1 MKNTINKVV
10 TVTVILKTET
20 DLIKFKEGKIM
31 AITGVNDYTSYTNYY
46 TDTKQK
52 SGSESAKKAADN
64 QATEKTY
71 SNTREYREYLT
82 EKYDCLKNSDYSV
95 AINSSLLAKAS
106 SDEKT
111 SEWLEYNLSLIPKA
125 VDDLKSAAAA
135 RGAKM
140 ISCNITMNGYDS
152 MTTEVVTQVEA
163 DPGTEKARKEL
174 EERIKERREE
184 KKEQEKRAEKKA
196 EEEKAAERRAEKK
209 AAEEAGTETGE
220 YTVSATGTDI
230 KAVTQKVIAASLG
243 TSAQTG
249 ASFDIKA

>member
-1 MKNTINKVV
+1 
-10 TVTVILKTET
+10 
-20 DLIKFKEGKIM
+20 M
-31 AITGVNDYTSYTNYY
+31 AITGIGSNYNSDVYGSTYAAKNNETS
-46 TDTKQK
+46 KV
-52 SGSESAKKAADN
+52 
-64 QATEKTY
+64 ATEEQKKRTAKEEL
-71 SNTREYREYLT
+71 SYLS
-82 EKYDCLKNSDYSV
+82 EKYECLKSSDYSV
-95 AINSSLLAKAS
+95 NINSSLLAKAT

-163 DPGTEKARKEL
+163 DPGTEKAREEL
-174 EERIKERREE
+174 EEKIKERREE
-184 KKEQEKRAEKKA
+184 KRAKEKA

-209 AAEEAGTETGE
+209 AAEEARTETGE

-230 KAVTQKVIAASLG
+230 KAVTEKVIAATSG
-243 TSAQTG
+243 TSAPTG

>member
-1 MKNTINKVV
+1 
-10 TVTVILKTET
+10 
-20 DLIKFKEGKIM
+20 M

-46 TDTKQK
+46 TDTNQK
-52 SGSESAKKAADN
+52 GSSESAKKVADN

-111 SEWLEYNLSLIPKA
+111 SKWLEYNLSLIPKA
-125 VDDLKSAAAA
+125 VDNIKSAVAA
-135 RGAKM
+135 RGAKL

-152 MTTEVVTQVEA
+152 MTTEVVTREEV

-184 KKEQEKRAEKKA
+184 KKEQEKRAEKEA
-196 EEEKAAERRAEKK
+196 EKEKAIKRRGEKK
-209 AAEEAGTETGE
+209 AVEEAGTETGE

-230 KAVTQKVIAASLG
+230 KDVTQKVIAAPLS
-243 TSAQTG
+243 TSEPTG

>member
-1 MKNTINKVV
+1 
-10 TVTVILKTET
+10 
-20 DLIKFKEGKIM
+20 M

-52 SGSESAKKAADN
+52 GSSESAKKAADN
-64 QATEKTY
+64 QAAEKTY

-111 SEWLEYNLSLIPKA
+111 SEWLEYNLSLIPK
-125 VDDLKSAAAA
+125 VVENLKSAAAA
-135 RGAKM
+135 CGSEV
-140 ISCNITMNGYDS
+140 ISCNISINGYDNIS
-152 MTTEVVTQVEA
+152 TEMVGKFES

-230 KAVTQKVIAASLG
+230 KAVTQKIIAVSLG
-243 TSAQTG
+243 TSAPTG